1 MKLLQFWYLFHG
13 FVIRFWSF
21 LTKKA
26 INDVK
31 KGSKRRH
38 FGPKWRPKWHQNRS
52 RGCPRGGFENQVEKK
67 TPRCLKVSSSR
78 STSGPQN
85 RHVCTLWCHFFD
97 VFSSLFFDWFFNGFL
112 VDFSTIFGL
121 FFNDFSCFVRCLFEV
136 VFLMIFYGI
145 FDRSLDCVNLKIIE
159 ISLVFIGYFALGTFC
174 RRSIFRQISCQFRDH
189 FRIDFSSI
197 FMTF

>member
-1 MKLLQFWYLFHG
+1 MTSKRGQKD
-13 FVIRFWSF
+13 VIFDQTGVQNGIKISLGGTPAEGSR
-21 LTKKA
+21 TKS
-26 INDVK
+26 K
-31 KGSKRRH
+31 KG
-38 FGPKWRPKWHQNRS
+38 RPGAGK
-52 RGCPRGGFENQVEKK
+52 GA
-67 TPRCLKVSSSR
+67 SSR

-85 RHVCTLWCHFFD
+85 RHVCTFWRHFFH
-97 VFSSLFFDWFFNGFL
+97 VFSRLFFDWFFNGFL

-121 FFNDFSCFVRCLFEV
+121 FFNDFSCFVRCFFEV

-145 FDRSLDCVNLKIIE
+145 FDRSLNCVNPKIIE

-174 RRSIFRQISCQFRDH
+174 RRSIFRQIFRQFRDH